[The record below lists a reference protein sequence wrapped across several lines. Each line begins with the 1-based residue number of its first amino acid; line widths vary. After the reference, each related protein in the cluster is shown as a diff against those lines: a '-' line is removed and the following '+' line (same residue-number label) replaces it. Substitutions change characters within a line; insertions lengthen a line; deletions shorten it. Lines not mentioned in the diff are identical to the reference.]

1 MCCTDGLT
9 FMITVNLL
17 DFLLDCIRCLQS
29 MNGKL
34 LIITAALVGG
44 TSCVTVH
51 IKFVTVPLIQSFPL
65 VGLWS

>member
-34 LIITAALVGG
+34 LIILLLQ
-44 TSCVTVH
+44 
-51 IKFVTVPLIQSFPL
+51 F
-65 VGLWS
+65 